1 MFRDLLRR
9 DLVAGASASPQFSL
23 AQSRELKTRPSV
35 SAVARSLARRAP
47 PRARRRPL
55 LSGNGARRP
64 RCRAARRARRGM
76 SADRHPMPRAAVPR
90 RRAASPVYAAPCSD
104 TPLLVR
110 IIDRSIPLQTRW
122 ATARATK
129 RPRPASAG
137 SGRRSARAACS
148 ASAGRCG
155 SAPSKFGRISGA
167 GRHDLSSARADTS
180 CAGDEDAAMQ
190 GGRNARVEGGESGLV
205 PRCED
210 WR

>member
-148 ASAGRCG
+148 ASAGRCASVPG
-155 SAPSKFGRISGA
+155 KADGAVCRLSESALICQCAAAVRWKHQTVSRAGLLCRALGHSGPHPSS
-167 GRHDLSSARADTS
+167 
-180 CAGDEDAAMQ
+180 
-190 GGRNARVEGGESGLV
+190 
-205 PRCED
+205 
-210 WR
+210 